1 MMKLLPAALAA
12 ALGLIALTAPVAA
25 QYPSQVQ
32 APRDDQKGRHLNFE
46 VGPVRSVLLD
56 NAGERLLVL
65 NQPGNRLAILDRF
78 SLERIAEIPIG
89 LGGASMALRPQSNEV
104 WIVDRVSSAVQVVD
118 LTRRALVRT
127 IRVDAE
133 PHGIA
138 FAADGSRAWVTCT
151 GADTVAAIHTA
162 TYAVQQSL
170 PIPARA
176 PRGIAYHRG
185 RVWVASFLS
194 GNGTSAHGTS
204 VNVDDAVGIAATD
217 APGLAPLPDLDV
229 FPIHVGSGQ
238 GGPGSSGDTVN
249 LAGARTG
256 AGTILFDVVGR
267 PGTRELWIPGTEA
280 LNAQHRGEASFVGGQ
295 VVSNRISIYDVDSNA
310 PARIVDL
317 DALAPTGVGCAQPTS
332 LAFDPTRPRAYVC
345 AYGSDLVAV
354 LDLAPDGG
362 IAWAGHITIP
372 AKQVY
377 PRGSGPRSCIVDAAG
392 ANLYVFSRNDHSIT
406 RVPLATLPTAP
417 GFAITAVNPVAVGFD
432 AISDEVHLGRHLF
445 TDAHNSASHTSSCAS
460 CHVDGNTDGMAW
472 DLSRYLE
479 PEGTP
484 LLQTVFGLDV
494 KGPLVTQGTR
504 RQEESGPYHWRGEKR
519 SLNDFSSSFVDLL
532 DRADA
537 NGDPQDLGGDFQYL
551 RHYINHI
558 AIPANPRQARDRTLR
573 PEETAGFELFTQRP
587 VLGSLTCVSCHAL
600 PLGSNGEVAAVGVL
614 GVPTSFDVPGLRG
627 VADRE
632 DAEHVVGG
640 TFGTRPRSGVGLT
653 HAGVFARL
661 QDSFARTPTGPD
673 DAHAFALS
681 SDEADKIAAFL
692 RAYDTGLAPATA
704 WQATA
709 HAGNWAAVRDDDVA
723 FLLDQARRKNCDVVV
738 FRSPPVGAQPAAFA
752 RTAAFEPRDGTFKL
766 AGGPIAKTTLAE
778 LLAEAA
784 SDRPVTFL
792 GVPLGMG
799 LSIGLD
805 RDTDG
810 ILDLDERILGTD
822 PDEDDTDGDRF
833 ADGYEVQYGNDPLV
847 SESAIA
853 DTTPPALVGAV
864 RVIFATT
871 NTIKF
876 EFDTSEYCRVHVGL
890 DGGTPLQRIPL
901 GQKGETTHLVV
912 LGGLQPDTEYVLNL
926 GMRDSAGNVR
936 QDSTARIRTAPR
948 ALVLPS
954 YAASIR
960 LQIVGFPAVLAA
972 SVDVA
977 SGVQPV
983 GAGYVV
989 RGSVYR
995 SVLGNPV
1002 PVLVEHDAHAVT
1014 ASAGTA
1020 ILRVQLGTQP
1030 ALPGVLFF
1038 VLTDIV
1044 PPPGG
1049 MPYARAYSTEVFDSI
1064 VY

>member
-1 MMKLLPAALAA
+1 MMKLLPAALAT
-12 ALGLIALTAPVAA
+12 ALGLFALFVPVASVTA
-25 QYPSQVQ
+25 QSQ

-46 VGPVRSVLLD
+46 VGLVRSVLLD
-56 NAGERLLVL
+56 SAGERLLVL

-118 LTRRALVRT
+118 LTQRALVRT

-151 GADTVAAIHTA
+151 GANTVAAIDTA
-162 TYAVQQSL
+162 TYSVHQSL

-176 PRGIAYHRG
+176 PRGVAFHRG

-204 VNVDDAVGIAATD
+204 IDADAAVGIGSTNAQ
-217 APGLAPLPDLDV
+217 GLAPLPDLDV
-229 FPIHVGSGQ
+229 FPIQV
-238 GGPGSSGDTVN
+238 GPGSSGDTVD
-249 LAGARTG
+249 LARARTG

-267 PGTRELWIPGTEA
+267 PGTREVWIPGTEA

-295 VVSNRISIYDVDSNA
+295 VVSNRISIFDVESNA

-317 DALAPTGVGCAQPTS
+317 DALAPPGVGCAQPTS

-406 RVPLATLPTAP
+406 RIALTTLPTAP
-417 GFAITAVNPVAVGFD
+417 GFAITATNPVAVGFD

-445 TDAHNSASHTSSCAS
+445 TDAHNSASKTSSCAS
-460 CHVDGNTDGMAW
+460 CHVDGNTDGMVW

-484 LLQTVFGLDV
+484 LDQTVFGLDV

-532 DRADA
+532 DRADQ
-537 NGDPQDLGGDFQYL
+537 NGAPQDLGGDFQYL

-573 PEETAGFELFTQRP
+573 PDEAAGFELFTQKP

-614 GVPTSFDVPGLRG
+614 GVSTSFDVPGLRG

-632 DAEHVVGG
+632 DVEHVVGG

-653 HAGVFARL
+653 HSGVFARL
-661 QDSFARTPTGPD
+661 QDSFARTPNGPGD
-673 DAHAFALS
+673 THAFALS

-704 WQATA
+704 WQVTA
-709 HAGNWAAVRDDDVA
+709 HAGNWAAVRDGDLA
-723 FLLDQARRKNCDVVV
+723 FLLDQARRKNCDVVA
-738 FRSPPVGAQPAAFA
+738 FRSPPENVQLAAFA
-752 RTAAFEPRDGTFKL
+752 RTAAYEPRDGSFTL
-766 AGGPIAKTTLAE
+766 AGGPIPKTTSAE

-810 ILDLDERILGTD
+810 IFDLDELILGTD

-833 ADGYEVQYGNDPLV
+833 ADGYEIRYGNDPLV
-847 SESAIA
+847 FEAAIA
-853 DTTPPALVGAV
+853 DTTPPSLVGAV

-871 NTIKF
+871 NTVKF
-876 EFDTSEYCRVHVGL
+876 ELDTSEYCRVHVGL
-890 DGGTPLQRIPL
+890 DGGIPLQRTPL
-901 GQKGETTHLVV
+901 GQKGDTTHFVV
-912 LGGLQPDTEYVLNL
+912 IGGLQPDTEYVLDL
-926 GMRDSAGNVR
+926 ALRDTAGNVR
-936 QDSTARIRTAPR
+936 LDSTTRIRTAPR
-948 ALVLPS
+948 ALVAPT
-954 YAASIR
+954 YVADIR
-960 LQIVGFPAVLAA
+960 LQVGGNPPVLFAA
-972 SVDVA
+972 VDVA
-977 SGVQPV
+977 SGALPV

-995 SVLGNPV
+995 LVLGNPV
-1002 PVLVEHDAHAVT
+1002 PVLVEGDAEAIT
-1014 ASAGTA
+1014 SGLGTA
-1020 ILRVQLGTQP
+1020 LVRVSLSSLP
-1030 ALPGVLFF
+1030 VIPGVLFF

-1049 MPYARAYSTEVFDSI
+1049 MPYARAFSTEVFDSI